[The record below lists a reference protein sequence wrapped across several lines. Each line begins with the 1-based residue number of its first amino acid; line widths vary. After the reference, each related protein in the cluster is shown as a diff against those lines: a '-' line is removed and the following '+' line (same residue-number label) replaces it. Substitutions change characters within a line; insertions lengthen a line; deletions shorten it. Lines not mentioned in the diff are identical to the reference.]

1 MSISSPMP
9 AAQTASDDTTTGP
22 PQAVS
27 IEDVAA
33 VTQEVW
39 STLLGLDLHPAATST
54 VPSPSVT
61 GCVQITGEWEGAV
74 LLSCSEQFAR
84 TATEAMFMTD
94 EVTED
99 DIIDAVGELTNMV
112 GGNVKSLLPG
122 PSQLSV
128 PSVASGEKYT
138 MHVPGTTLLHQL
150 VLGCG
155 RDPIFVSI
163 WHS

>member
-1 MSISSPMP
+1 MSISSPLS
-9 AAQTASDDTTTGP
+9 AADTASDDTTTGP
-22 PQAVS
+22 PPAVS
-27 IEDVAA
+27 VEDVVS

-39 STLLGLDLHPAATST
+39 SALLGLDLDPDGTSA
-54 VPSPSVT
+54 VPSPSIT

-74 LLSCSEQFAR
+74 LLSCSEAFAR

-94 EVTED
+94 EVTDD

-138 MHVPGTTLLHQL
+138 VHVPGTTRLHEL

-155 RDPIFVSI
+155 VDPISVSI